1 MFTHLHLHTE
11 YSLLDGLIRVKPL
24 VKRLKELGMTSCA
37 MTDHGVMYGLYEF
50 WSECKANGIKPII
63 GCEVYVAARSRHD
76 KDPKLDKKRYHLTLL
91 AKNLEGYHNLLK
103 ICSVGQ
109 LEGMYYKPRVDREI
123 LAKYSKGIIVTTGCL
138 SSPMNK
144 NLLHGD
150 REAAEDWVKF
160 FIDNFEHVFV
170 ELQRNGVEESEKLI
184 PTQIEIAKKYNLEMV
199 ATCDSHYINK
209 ADSDLQEINWCIR
222 DANLLSD
229 PERAKKWGDEF
240 YVKSNEE
247 MVELFKDIPEAITN
261 TEKVANLVEAYSIK
275 YDRVQP
281 IFPGIE
287 DGESAKTYLR
297 KLCLYGSLLKFGK
310 GEAREKLLKFLN
322 LTVEEDNVKTIHI
335 KLGDALK
342 YFKENPNLESDIP
355 EHILKQI
362 NYELEIIDTKGY
374 NDYFLIVS
382 DFLNWAKL
390 NGIVA
395 GVRGSVGGSLVAFVT
410 SITDIDPLK
419 WELYF
424 ERFLNPQRPSP
435 PDIDCDLQDDRR
447 DEVVN
452 YIGNK
457 YGFDHLSA
465 ICALG
470 RMKSRAAIRDVARVM
485 GIDLAM
491 ADKLSKLVIVKFG
504 KPYSI
509 KDMMEKVKEFSD
521 IVNSDPQL
529 KKLIEVVSK
538 IENMPRHAS
547 THACGILITPKPV
560 NEYVPLQYD
569 KEGRIIS
576 QLEMKPLEELG
587 LMKFDILGLANL
599 TIIKNTLIAIEK
611 YEGKHI
617 DIWKIPE
624 DDKAT
629 FDLLKRGDTT
639 AVFQL
644 ESDGMKKYLRDL
656 QPESLEDICFM
667 CAAYRPGPMQFIPA
681 YIDCKHGRKE
691 PDYLIPE
698 LEPIVKNTYG
708 FAIYQEQVIR
718 IAVDIAGYTMGEADI
733 LRRAMGKKVKEIMIA
748 EKAKFLEGCVKRG
761 HTNEVAEKLFEY
773 LMPFADYG
781 FNKAHAAGYAM
792 IAYQTAYLK
801 AHYPIEF
808 TIGLLESDLE
818 TADKLH
824 RDVEEARNLGI
835 EVLQPDVNK
844 SKLMFGI
851 EEKEGKN
858 CIRFGMGGIKTINRK
873 VVEKIITERD
883 KKGPFK
889 HFDDLVGRVGI
900 GDLTKKTLE
909 VLIET
914 GALDAFGSRT
924 QLLTIMPTVW
934 NKYTRLKD
942 ERNQES
948 LFGDSKVMGE
958 SASLLPNIEKETDKQ
973 KLVWERE
980 LLGTF
985 FSNHPLRNYTYLI
998 DNEKILSINKAL
1010 EGELNKPVLLL
1021 VILKETK
1028 KIISKKNGKPMA
1040 FLKLEDLETV
1050 MDSVLFNTTYE
1061 KYKDKLKDGEIYLIS
1076 GKINER
1082 NDQKSLLIDSIEP
1095 INDHTEV
1102 LTKLENSPV
1111 MKLENE
1117 PIKKK
1122 KPVSILIDVSNTED
1136 KDLLKRLKE
1145 SIKNNPGEKEV
1156 VLRFK
1161 DSNETIVEKT
1171 LSTKIKLTKEMI
1183 AEYGS
1188 LIH

>member
-1 MFTHLHLHTE
+1 
-11 YSLLDGLIRVKPL
+11 
-24 VKRLKELGMTSCA
+24 
-37 MTDHGVMYGLYEF
+37 
-50 WSECKANGIKPII
+50 
-63 GCEVYVAARSRHD
+63 
-76 KDPKLDKKRYHLTLL
+76 
-91 AKNLEGYHNLLK
+91 
-103 ICSVGQ
+103 
-109 LEGMYYKPRVDREI
+109 
-123 LAKYSKGIIVTTGCL
+123 
-138 SSPMNK
+138 
-144 NLLHGD
+144 
-150 REAAEDWVKF
+150 
-160 FIDNFEHVFV
+160 
-170 ELQRNGVEESEKLI
+170 
-184 PTQIEIAKKYNLEMV
+184 
-199 ATCDSHYINK
+199 
-209 ADSDLQEINWCIR
+209 
-222 DANLLSD
+222 
-229 PERAKKWGDEF
+229 
-240 YVKSNEE
+240 
-247 MVELFKDIPEAITN
+247 
-261 TEKVANLVEAYSIK
+261 
-275 YDRVQP
+275 
-281 IFPGIE
+281 
-287 DGESAKTYLR
+287 
-297 KLCLYGSLLKFGK
+297 
-310 GEAREKLLKFLN
+310 
-322 LTVEEDNVKTIHI
+322 
-335 KLGDALK
+335 
-342 YFKENPNLESDIP
+342 
-355 EHILKQI
+355 
-362 NYELEIIDTKGY
+362 
-374 NDYFLIVS
+374 
-382 DFLNWAKL
+382 
-390 NGIVA
+390 
-395 GVRGSVGGSLVAFVT
+395 
-410 SITDIDPLK
+410 
-419 WELYF
+419 
-424 ERFLNPQRPSP
+424 
-435 PDIDCDLQDDRR
+435 
-447 DEVVN
+447 
-452 YIGNK
+452 
-457 YGFDHLSA
+457 
-465 ICALG
+465 
-470 RMKSRAAIRDVARVM
+470 
-485 GIDLAM
+485 
-491 ADKLSKLVIVKFG
+491 
-504 KPYSI
+504 
-509 KDMMEKVKEFSD
+509 
-521 IVNSDPQL
+521 
-529 KKLIEVVSK
+529 
-538 IENMPRHAS
+538 
-547 THACGILITPKPV
+547 
-560 NEYVPLQYD
+560 
-569 KEGRIIS
+569 
-576 QLEMKPLEELG
+576 
-587 LMKFDILGLANL
+587 MKFDILGLANL

-667 CAAYRPGPMQFIPA
+667 CAAYRPGPMQFIPD
-681 YIDCKHGRKE
+681 YIECKHGRKE
-691 PDYLIPE
+691 PVYLIPE

-718 IAVDIAGYTMGEADI
+718 IVVDIAGYTMGEADI
-733 LRRAMGKKVKEIMIA
+733 LRRAMGKKIKEIMLA
-748 EKAKFLEGCVKRG
+748 EKPKFIEGCVKRG
-761 HTNEVAEKLFEY
+761 HSNEVAEKLFEY

-851 EEKEGKN
+851 EEKDGKK

-883 KKGPFK
+883 KNGVYK

-900 GDLTKKTLE
+900 TDLTKKTLE

-948 LFGDSKVMGE
+948 LFTDSKVMGE
-958 SASLLPNIEKETDKQ
+958 SATLLPNIEKETDKQ

-1010 EGELNKPVLLL
+1010 EGEVNKPVLLL

-1050 MDSVLFNTTYE
+1050 LDSVLFNTSYE
-1061 KYKDKLKDGEIYLIS
+1061 KYKDILKDGEIYLIS

-1102 LTKLENSPV
+1102 LTKIATSPV

-1122 KPVSILIDVSNTED
+1122 KHVSILIDVSLTDD
-1136 KDLLKRLKE
+1136 KELLKRLKE
-1145 SIKNNPGEKEV
+1145 SIKNNPGDKEV

-1183 AEYGS
+1183 AEYGE

>member
-1 MFTHLHLHTE
+1 M
-11 YSLLDGLIRVKPL
+11 
-24 VKRLKELGMTSCA
+24 
-37 MTDHGVMYGLYEF
+37 
-50 WSECKANGIKPII
+50 AN
-63 GCEVYVAARSRHD
+63 
-76 KDPKLDKKRYHLTLL
+76 
-91 AKNLEGYHNLLK
+91 
-103 ICSVGQ
+103 
-109 LEGMYYKPRVDREI
+109 
-123 LAKYSKGIIVTTGCL
+123 
-138 SSPMNK
+138 
-144 NLLHGD
+144 
-150 REAAEDWVKF
+150 
-160 FIDNFEHVFV
+160 
-170 ELQRNGVEESEKLI
+170 
-184 PTQIEIAKKYNLEMV
+184 
-199 ATCDSHYINK
+199 
-209 ADSDLQEINWCIR
+209 
-222 DANLLSD
+222 
-229 PERAKKWGDEF
+229 
-240 YVKSNEE
+240 
-247 MVELFKDIPEAITN
+247 
-261 TEKVANLVEAYSIK
+261 
-275 YDRVQP
+275 
-281 IFPGIE
+281 
-287 DGESAKTYLR
+287 
-297 KLCLYGSLLKFGK
+297 
-310 GEAREKLLKFLN
+310 
-322 LTVEEDNVKTIHI
+322 
-335 KLGDALK
+335 
-342 YFKENPNLESDIP
+342 
-355 EHILKQI
+355 ILK
-362 NYELEIIDTKGY
+362 K
-374 NDYFLIVS
+374 
-382 DFLNWAKL
+382 
-390 NGIVA
+390 
-395 GVRGSVGGSLVAFVT
+395 
-410 SITDIDPLK
+410 
-419 WELYF
+419 
-424 ERFLNPQRPSP
+424 
-435 PDIDCDLQDDRR
+435 
-447 DEVVN
+447 
-452 YIGNK
+452 
-457 YGFDHLSA
+457 
-465 ICALG
+465 
-470 RMKSRAAIRDVARVM
+470 
-485 GIDLAM
+485 
-491 ADKLSKLVIVKFG
+491 
-504 KPYSI
+504 
-509 KDMMEKVKEFSD
+509 
-521 IVNSDPQL
+521 
-529 KKLIEVVSK
+529 
-538 IENMPRHAS
+538 
-547 THACGILITPKPV
+547 
-560 NEYVPLQYD
+560 
-569 KEGRIIS
+569 
-576 QLEMKPLEELG
+576 KPLEELG

-667 CAAYRPGPMQFIPA
+667 CAAYRPGPMQFIPD
-681 YIDCKHGRKE
+681 YIECKHGRKE
-691 PDYLIPE
+691 PVYLIPE

-718 IAVDIAGYTMGEADI
+718 IVVDIAGYTMGEADI
-733 LRRAMGKKVKEIMIA
+733 LRRAMGKKIKEIMLA
-748 EKAKFLEGCVKRG
+748 EKPKFIEGCVKRG
-761 HTNEVAEKLFEY
+761 HSNEVAEKLFEY

-851 EEKEGKN
+851 EEKDGKK

-883 KKGPFK
+883 KNGVYK

-900 GDLTKKTLE
+900 TDLTKKTLE

-948 LFGDSKVMGE
+948 LFTDSKVMGE
-958 SASLLPNIEKETDKQ
+958 SATLLPNIEKETDKQ

-1010 EGELNKPVLLL
+1010 EGEVNKPVLLL

-1050 MDSVLFNTTYE
+1050 LDSVLFNTSYE
-1061 KYKDKLKDGEIYLIS
+1061 KYKDILKDGEIYLIS

-1102 LTKLENSPV
+1102 LTKIATSPV

-1122 KPVSILIDVSNTED
+1122 KHVSILIDVSLTDD
-1136 KDLLKRLKE
+1136 KELLKRLKE
-1145 SIKNNPGEKEV
+1145 SIKNNPGDKEV

-1183 AEYGS
+1183 AEYGE